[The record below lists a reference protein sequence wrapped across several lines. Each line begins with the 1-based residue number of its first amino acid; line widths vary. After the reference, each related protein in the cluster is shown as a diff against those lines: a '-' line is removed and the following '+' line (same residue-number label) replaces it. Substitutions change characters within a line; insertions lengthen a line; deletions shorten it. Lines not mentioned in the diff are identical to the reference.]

1 MKRREFLALAASS
14 AATAAMPAPPT
25 IAADSAAPTE
35 ERAAGDFLVRRIG
48 AVVAVAHRNAP
59 QRVLWETAA
68 NGNFLVAEKATADIR
83 EFGEPEGSF
92 EIRDKIAASY
102 DRATVDAFDG
112 DPTRASFAGRLS
124 GKGGEARFQLT
135 FEAVSA
141 THLRFTVV
149 ARGPDGA
156 PLNRIRL
163 RLASV
168 AEEAF
173 FGFGQQLTFM
183 NQKGNRLPILVQ
195 EHGVGRGRP
204 IVTRLIDTFAN
215 GGGGNPYVT
224 EAPAPHFISSRLR
237 SLFLEN
243 LEYSEFDLRPAD
255 RIEIKTWS
263 GTMTGRILYGETPLD
278 LIEAYSDYCG
288 RMRALPDWAHN
299 GAIVGLQ
306 GGQQKVEARLD
317 ALRRAGVPVAALWL
331 QDWVGIRLT
340 SVGEQLWWNWR
351 LDETF
356 YPRWRE
362 LVADLK
368 AHGARMLV
376 YINPF
381 LSNSPGHDAQFAK
394 ARGGGMLVEKADGS
408 PYLIK
413 NSEFYAAL
421 IDLSN
426 PATRDWIKSVIK
438 DELIGKAEASG
449 WMTDFGEALPFDS
462 KLSGGAD
469 PAVWHNRFPE
479 EWGRVNREAIEEAG
493 RGDDILFF
501 ERSGFTQSPKYATL
515 YWLGDQMQSWDEYD
529 GVKTAVVGMLSGGV
543 SGFSL
548 VHSDVGGY
556 VSLSLAVGG
565 RKIPVIARSDELL
578 QRWMELAAFTAVFR
592 THEGLDP
599 SIAAQFYTSAANAAH
614 LARFASVYKGLAAY
628 RKQTVAEAAQR
639 GYPVAR
645 HLFLHYP
652 DDPNTHDLR
661 YQYLLGRD
669 LMAAP
674 VVDRG
679 ADSVDVYFP
688 VGDAWTD
695 LWTGAE
701 VGGPGAWATHPAP
714 LGKPAVFLRKGAETA
729 KAIVAGLKAAGVL

>member
-1 MKRREFLALAASS
+1 MKRRDFLVLAASS
-14 AATAAMPAPPT
+14 AATAALPAASPS
-25 IAADSAAPTE
+25 AADEAVE
-35 ERAAGDFLVRRIG
+35 GRAVGDFLVRRAG
-48 AVVAVAHRNAP
+48 GGVQVAHRRAP

-68 NGNFLVAEKATADIR
+68 NGNFLVAEKATADVR

-92 EIRDKIAASY
+92 EIRDKIAVSY
-102 DRATVDAFDG
+102 ERPAIDSFDG
-112 DPTRASFAGRLS
+112 DETRASFAGRLA
-124 GKGGEARFQLT
+124 GKGGDATFQLT
-135 FEAVSA
+135 FEAMSA
-141 THLRFTVV
+141 THLRFVV
-149 ARGPDGA
+149 TARTTGGA
-156 PLNRIRL
+156 LLDRIRL

-168 AEEAF
+168 ADEAF

-215 GGGGNPYVT
+215 GGGRNPYVT

-255 RIEIKTWS
+255 RLEIKVWS

-278 LIEAYSDYCG
+278 LIEAYSAYCG

-306 GGQQKVEARLD
+306 GGQQKVEARLG

-340 SVGEQLWWNWR
+340 SIGEQLWWDWR

-356 YPRWRE
+356 YPRWGA

-381 LSNSPGHDAQFAK
+381 LSNSPGHDALFAK
-394 ARGGGMLVEKADGS
+394 ARAGGMLVEKADGT

-413 NSEFYAAL
+413 NSEFYAGL

-426 PATRDWIKSVIK
+426 PATRDWIKGVIK

-449 WMTDFGEALPFDS
+449 WMTDFGEALPFDA
-462 KLSGGAD
+462 KLSGGVD

-501 ERSGFTQSPKYATL
+501 ERSGFTRSPKYATL

-529 GVKTAVVGMLSGGV
+529 GIKTAVVGMLSGGV

-548 VHSDVGGY
+548 VHSDIGGY

-599 SIAAQFYTSAANAAH
+599 SIAAQFYTSAANTAH
-614 LARFASVYKGLAAY
+614 LTRFANVYKGLAAY
-628 RKQTVAEAAQR
+628 RKLTVAEAAQR

-645 HLFLHYP
+645 HPFLHYW

-669 LMAAP
+669 LMVAP
-674 VVDRG
+674 VVDKG
-679 ADSVDVYFP
+679 ADNVEVYFP
-688 VGDAWTD
+688 AGDAWTD
-695 LWTGAE
+695 LWTGAQ
-701 VGGPGAWATHPAP
+701 VGSPGAWATQPAP
-714 LGKPAVFLRKGAETA
+714 LGKPAAFLRKGAETA
-729 KAIVAGLKAAGVL
+729 QTIVGGLKAVGVL

>member
-1 MKRREFLALAASS
+1 MKRREFLVLAASS
-14 AATAAMPAPPT
+14 AATATLPVAPA
-25 IAADSAAPTE
+25 SAAEEAVE
-35 ERAAGDFLVRRIG
+35 ERAIGDFLVRRVG
-48 AVVAVAHRNAP
+48 PGLQVAHSRAP
-59 QRVLWETAA
+59 QRILWETAA
-68 NGNFLVAEKATADIR
+68 NGNFLAAEKATAKVR
-83 EFGEPEGSF
+83 EFGTPEGSF
-92 EIRDKIAASY
+92 EIRDNVSASY
-102 DRATVDAFDG
+102 ERPTVESFDG
-112 DPTRASFAGRLS
+112 DATRASLAGRLS
-124 GKGGEARFQLT
+124 GKTGEARFQLT
-135 FEAVSA
+135 FEAINA
-141 THLRFTVV
+141 RHLRFVV
-149 ARGPDGA
+149 TARAPDGA
-156 PLNRIRL
+156 PLDRIRL

-168 AEEAF
+168 ADEAF

-183 NQKGNRLPILVQ
+183 NQKGHRLPILVQ

-224 EAPAPHFISSRLR
+224 EAPAPHFLSSRLR

-243 LEYSEFDLRPAD
+243 YEYSEFDLRAAD
-255 RIEIKTWS
+255 RLEIKLWS
-263 GTMTGRILYGETPLD
+263 GTMAGRILYGETPLD

-288 RMRALPDWAHN
+288 RMRALPDWVHN
-299 GAIVGLQ
+299 GAIVALQ
-306 GGQQKVEARLD
+306 GGQQKVESRLA
-317 ALRRAGVPVAALWL
+317 ALRHASVPVAALWL
-331 QDWVGIRLT
+331 QDWVGIRVT
-340 SVGEQLWWNWR
+340 SVGEQLWWDWR

-356 YPRWRE
+356 YPRWRA

-381 LSNSPGHDAQFAK
+381 LSNASGHDAMFEQGRK
-394 ARGGGMLVEKADGS
+394 GGMLVEKADGS

-413 NSEFYAAL
+413 NSDFSAGL

-426 PATRDWIKSVIK
+426 SATREWIKGVIK

-449 WMTDFGEALPFDS
+449 WMTDFGEALPFDG

-529 GVKTAVVGMLSGGV
+529 GIKTAVVGMLSGGV

-556 VSLSLAVGG
+556 VSLSLSVAGH
-565 RKIPVIARSDELL
+565 KIPVIARSDELL

-614 LARFASVYKGLAAY
+614 LARFANVYKGLAAY
-628 RKQTVAEAAQR
+628 RKLVVAEAAQR

-645 HLFLHYP
+645 HPFLQYP

-661 YQYLLGRD
+661 YQYLFGRD
-669 LMAAP
+669 LMFAP
-674 VVDRG
+674 VVGKG
-679 ADSVDVYFP
+679 ADSVEVYFP
-688 VGDAWTD
+688 AGDAWTD

-701 VGGPGAWATHPAP
+701 AGSPGAWSTLPAP

-729 KAIVAGLKAAGVL
+729 GTIIGGLKAVGVL